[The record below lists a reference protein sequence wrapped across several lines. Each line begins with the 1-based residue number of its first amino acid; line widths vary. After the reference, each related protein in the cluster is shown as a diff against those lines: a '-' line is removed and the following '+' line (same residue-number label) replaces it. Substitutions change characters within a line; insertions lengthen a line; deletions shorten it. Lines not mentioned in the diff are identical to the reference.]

1 MSDSNLQSS
10 SEDDP
15 ASLSSNSSSSESEVE
30 GPCLNFDYFQ
40 DSDVEEGN
48 GDEQYD
54 DMGVLH
60 GRPTSFIDMEFV
72 VFMRDNFVKWNVI
85 ADHLGVS
92 RNTLWRRCQRE
103 GCVKNKPFADT
114 DTITQLITDFHQLH
128 TNEGK
133 YVYYLL

>member
-15 ASLSSNSSSSESEVE
+15 ASLSSNSSSSSESEVE

-92 RNTLWRRCQRE
+92 RNSL
-103 GCVKNKPFADT
+103 
-114 DTITQLITDFHQLH
+114 
-128 TNEGK
+128 
-133 YVYYLL
+133 